1 MTKKHA
7 IPQDNFFIL
16 NDQYLTLKD
25 FLPEYPGKTLELD
38 LGCGKGDFAVALA
51 ARYPERIVFAADVMM
66 GRLRKVARKSE
77 VNQNPGNLY
86 FLRVEAR
93 HLVSIIL
100 PDNSLDRLHLLCP
113 DPWPKAKHKGHRLL
127 SSDFMMQIARV
138 LKPGGV
144 FHFATDDVPYLEQG
158 VGNIKGS
165 GLFSEGGEI
174 ADVADIKTE
183 FERQWL
189 AEGKAVTHTAWTKIG

>member
-7 IPQDNFFIL
+7 LPQDNFFIL
-16 NDQYLTLKD
+16 NEQYLTLDD
-25 FLPEYPGKTLELD
+25 FLPGITQKTLELD

-77 VNQNPGNLY
+77 RNQNPGNL
-86 FLRVEAR
+86 FFFRVEAR

-158 VGNIKGS
+158 VANIKGS
-165 GLFSEGGEI
+165 GLFREGGEI
-174 ADVADIKTE
+174 ADVSDIKTE

>member
-25 FLPEYPGKTLELD
+25 FLPDYPGKTLELD

-77 VNQNPGNLY
+77 VNQNLGNLY

-158 VGNIKGS
+158 VANIKGS

>member
-38 LGCGKGDFAVALA
+38 LGCGKG
-51 ARYPERIVFAADVMM
+51 VFAADVMM

-158 VGNIKGS
+158 VNNIKGS
-165 GLFSEGGEI
+165 GLFTEGGEI